1 MAWLEEAPLREILR
15 VRSPQG
21 DGDSG
26 GCGGVEG
33 TRDGVTGVTGWHETH
48 LRHSKDA
55 SANFLDG
62 ETPEVPGLLSTA
74 L

>member
-1 MAWLEEAPLREILR
+1 MN
-15 VRSPQG
+15 G
-21 DGDSG
+21 GSG

-33 TRDGVTGVTGWHETH
+33 ARDGVTRVTSWHEAH
-48 LRHSKDA
+48 LGHSKDA